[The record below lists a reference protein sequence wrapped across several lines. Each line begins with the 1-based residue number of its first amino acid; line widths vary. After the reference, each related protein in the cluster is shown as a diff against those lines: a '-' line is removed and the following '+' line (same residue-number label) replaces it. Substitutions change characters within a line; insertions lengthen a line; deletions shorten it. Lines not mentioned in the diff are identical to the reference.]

1 MKNIQQVIDGM
12 DYNIRGKLPHKISSI
27 ANNSKQVKKGGLFF
41 AIKGTKTDGHK
52 YIQDAIDKGAAAV
65 VVEEQ
70 QPEMDTAQIIVDDSR
85 KALSLA
91 AKNFYDDP
99 TAKLNVVGITGTNGK
114 TSTVYILRRIASL
127 SKIPAGT
134 IGTLGYTIL
143 NAYHDCSLTTPDVI
157 KLQSIF
163 QQMVKQ
169 GVKTVFME
177 VSSHAIALHRVR
189 DIHFKGVCFL
199 NLSQDHLDFHNTMEE
214 YATTKARLFSMVDQE
229 GFAIC
234 NVDSQYAPKFIDN
247 CKANLFTFSLEQDGD
262 YTWQKVNSYHNTIDG
277 LIKTPQNEIHINSKL
292 SGKFNLQNILAAVA
306 IADNINIEHQKIE
319 NAFRKIEPVPG
330 RIQEISLEQ
339 GPRVFIDYAHTPHA
353 IINVLDELRELV
365 PEDGRLITVYGC
377 GGDRDRKKRPS
388 MTAAVEK
395 YSDLSVLTTDN
406 PRFEKPEAI
415 IEDAKQGFSGKK
427 DYKIIVDRVQAINWS
442 LKESN
447 ENDIVAILGK
457 GHETY
462 QEIKGKR
469 YPFSDFKVVRKW
481 QEKNAN

>member
-1 MKNIQQVIDGM
+1 LKSIEKVIDGI
-12 DYNIRGKLPHKISSI
+12 DYNILGEPPNAISSI
-27 ANNSKQVKKGGLFF
+27 ANNSKQVEKGSLFF

-52 YIQDAIDKGAAAV
+52 YITDAIDNGAAAI

-70 QPEMDTAQIIVDDSR
+70 QPDIDSAQILVDDSR
-85 KALSLA
+85 KALSRA

-99 TAKLNVVGITGTNGK
+99 TRKLNVIGITGTNGK
-114 TSTVYILRRIASL
+114 TSTVYILNRIASL
-127 SKIPAGT
+127 SEIPAGT
-134 IGTLGYTIL
+134 IGTLGYSIL
-143 NAYHDCSLTTPDVI
+143 DEYHNCSLTTPDVI
-157 KLQSIF
+157 KLQNIF
-163 QQMVKQ
+163 QQMVNK

-189 DIHFKGVCFL
+189 DIHFQGVCFL
-199 NLSQDHLDFHNTMEE
+199 NLSQDHLDFHETMDE
-214 YATTKARLFSMVDQE
+214 YAATKARLFSMVDQK

-234 NVDSQYAPKFIDN
+234 NIDSHYAQKFIDN
-247 CKANLFTFSLEQDGD
+247 CKANLLIFSLEKDAD
-262 YTWQKVNSYHNTIDG
+262 YIWQKVNSYHNTIDG
-277 LIKTPQNEIHINSKL
+277 LIKTPKSEIPINSKL

-306 IADNINIEHQKIE
+306 IADNLNIESKKIK
-319 NAFRKIEPVPG
+319 NAFRKIKPVPG

-353 IINVLDELRELV
+353 IINVLDELSELV
-365 PEDGRLITVYGC
+365 TEDGRLITVYGC

-388 MTAAVEK
+388 MTEAVEK

-406 PRFEKPEAI
+406 PRFEKPEDI
-415 IEDAKQGFSGKK
+415 TNDAKQGFSGKHN
-427 DYKIIVDRVQAINWS
+427 YKIIIDREKAINWS

-447 ENDIVAILGK
+447 GNDIVAILGK

-469 YPFSDFKVVRKW
+469 YPFSDFKVVRRW